1 MFDADAEFK
10 TKAYEE
16 VVKLQSGDEV
26 NLTLWRALVA
36 KSAEMFEEVYKR
48 LGVSDKLELCG
59 ESFYNPLI
67 PGTIEELEV
76 SEAST
81 RLCVRAWQ
89 VVLAHTLPCLVCQSK
104 KLITKTADDGR
115 SLMFVEGYE
124 VPLICRKSDGGFG
137 YDSTD
142 LAAIKYRLQEL
153 KGDWLIYVVD
163 NGQSLHFNVQHT
175 PL

>member
-89 VVLAHTLPCLVCQSK
+89 VAQAHTLHSVPVK
-104 KLITKTADDGR
+104 EADHQDSR
-115 SLMFVEGYE
+115 RW
-124 VPLICRKSDGGFG
+124 PLSHVR
-137 YDSTD
+137 
-142 LAAIKYRLQEL
+142 
-153 KGDWLIYVVD
+153 
-163 NGQSLHFNVQHT
+163 
-175 PL
+175 

>member
-1 MFDADAEFK
+1 
-10 TKAYEE
+10 
-16 VVKLQSGDEV
+16 
-26 NLTLWRALVA
+26 
-36 KSAEMFEEVYKR
+36 
-48 LGVSDKLELCG
+48 
-59 ESFYNPLI
+59 
-67 PGTIEELEV
+67 
-76 SEAST
+76 
-81 RLCVRAWQ
+81 
-89 VVLAHTLPCLVCQSK
+89 
-104 KLITKTADDGR
+104 
-115 SLMFVEGYE
+115 MFVEGYE